1 VTGGAPSAPLCGPSL
16 RAMSQPGLRRLVIG
30 IGVDMV
36 DVDRIQAA
44 LERRGA
50 RFAERAFTEAEIA
63 YCQRSQCPERRF
75 AARFAAKEAV
85 MKALGRGWF
94 QGMPFKE
101 IEVTRDDRGV
111 PGIRLSGETAELA
124 AQLGVTDMHLSITHE
139 QRSAVAFVVAEKR

>member
-1 VTGGAPSAPLCGPSL
+1 
-16 RAMSQPGLRRLVIG
+16 MVIG

-36 DVDRIQAA
+36 DVDRIEAA
-44 LERRGA
+44 MERRGE
-50 RFAERAFTEAEIA
+50 RFAKRAFTEDEIA

-101 IEVTRDDRGV
+101 IEVIRDEYGK
-111 PGIRLSGETAELA
+111 PGIRLLDQTAEMA
-124 AQLGVTDMHLSITHE
+124 EKQGITHIHVSITHE
-139 QRSAVAFVVAEKR
+139 QRSAVAFVIAERL